1 MKENEKEKIKS
12 KRRITLYSWRCSQS
26 SKSVLVTAFRKISQN
41 ITKLNLVK
49 SLPSKY

>member
-26 SKSVLVTAFRKISQN
+26 FKSVLVTAFRKISQN